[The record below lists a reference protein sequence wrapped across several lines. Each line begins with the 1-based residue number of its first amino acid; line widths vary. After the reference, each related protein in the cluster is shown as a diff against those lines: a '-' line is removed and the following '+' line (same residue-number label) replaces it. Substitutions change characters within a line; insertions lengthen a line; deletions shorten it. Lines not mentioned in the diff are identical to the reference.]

1 MSTLEVATDNLS
13 PVLYKEIVEVISQKL
28 KKSQKP
34 LWAKV
39 SSTSATLRFDIDEL
53 AMAVAQEFASSNKYP
68 FENRDGTT
76 YASIHMPTGA
86 EKEAFSD
93 QIQRL
98 IVGELQTLVRAQVGP
113 RSIEQFVTSLLKPI
127 ETKNIVGMPY
137 SLEKPYPLEK
147 RRLHLTPRKT
157 TEDPWLKGHKLT
169 LQVWDINTFMEQVM
183 QGICNYV
190 EQQQVCD
197 KEDLEN
203 VRDALEAM
211 AHNPKSPLRRL
222 QDHITKQSL
231 ARIQREA
238 KVGYLAYLHQGMQ
251 TWKAQSKEEGMKLLG
266 NLVSRLRRID
276 TYIRQAKE
284 DAYFQV
290 TYQNATFNY
299 RTLFSR
305 EDAYDMLPIIP
316 EIEGFLGESTDQVQ
330 GSKTFISGL
339 KLKLNGPVQI
349 HGGGGRS
356 VYQYYLALLNPES
369 KEYLAR
375 EAEANSR
382 LRFQEKVLK
391 VALLYYFVFINMD
404 DPTFDPVASFER
416 EVLEV
421 LRTGTEDAKV
431 TALQTVQRKIVSCEK
446 NISLLRGTLENFLDH
461 RSIGPALAPKK
472 LVLSLKRSILVS
484 DIDSMVTHSIFFQ
497 EDFENNGGRDV
508 LKYVA
513 VEDANASAEALCKLP
528 LQIIFEPMYYYEAG
542 DKPETFTMTYETAGL
557 QALPIFLAPRIRVED
572 AKKYNVIE
580 QANRVMLYYRPHS
593 EMSPDSAQA
602 FAYRFTFL
610 LLAYVF
616 IKVLADSISTVEKR
630 KLFLPILCLHATG
643 KAPDQ
648 QDQKLDEETFM
659 HALSKL
665 LSHMLA
671 EDYLSNSQGF
681 HIDTVQGQGLNAY
694 KLNSALYSLYTGL
707 PRRFQLNQSLPLT
720 LVQAPQTSHH
730 ALEKL
735 AVIVVS
741 SRKCDV
747 NQKTP
752 EQYQSTVFG
761 EFIGI
766 ERLEG
771 EYVRV
776 GTLSTFSI
784 NQEARQMYRRPEA
797 IIEQVKVWYALGY
810 RHFLYIA
817 QAPYSSTLHIS
828 DKAGDEELFFMN
840 RDIIQAIRDVEKDI
854 KIYPVFCDKYY
865 VVNHRRKGRTP
876 QKVDS
881 LYIDDIGELSH
892 LVNDPSKR
900 SLVFFNL
907 FSGAS
912 VRAQVYNGVMS
923 YATLMNVYEN
933 DPTYDQYIW
942 SDILGRSIPG
952 SLKTELLNFLTLLH
966 FARYE
971 KPRDFGFKLDPYKRI
986 IGDTSIGKVSIFPN
1000 MKGSVRFNA
1009 LAFLTLVRAVLHA
1022 QR

>member
-1 MSTLEVATDNLS
+1 MSTIEEATDNLS
-13 PVLYKEIVEVISQKL
+13 PVSYKELVEVISQNL
-28 KKSQKP
+28 KKTQQL
-34 LWAKV
+34 LWTQ
-39 SSTSATLRFDIDEL
+39 SSSRSTSLRFDIDRL
-53 AMAVAQEFASSNKYP
+53 ALSVAQQLASSNRYP
-68 FENRDGTT
+68 FENRNGTT

-86 EKEAFSD
+86 EKEAFSE

-98 IVGELQTLVRAQVGP
+98 IVRELQSLIQALVGP
-113 RSIEQFVTSLLKPI
+113 ESIEQFVTGLLRPI
-127 ETKNIVGMPY
+127 EMKNVVGMPY

-147 RRLHLTPRKT
+147 RRLHFEPRKT
-157 TEDPWLKGHKLT
+157 AEDPWLKGHKLT
-169 LQVWDINTFMEQVM
+169 LHVRDIHTFMEQVM

-203 VRDALEAM
+203 VRSTLEAM
-211 AHNPKSPLRRL
+211 ANNPKSPLRRL
-222 QDHITKQSL
+222 QDHVTKQSL

-238 KVGYLAYLHQGMQ
+238 KVWYLAYLHRGMQ
-251 TWKAQSKEEGMKLLG
+251 IWKAQNKEEGMKLLE
-266 NLVSRLRRID
+266 NLVSRLRGID

-290 TYQNATFNY
+290 TYQNVTFNY

-305 EDAYDMLPIIP
+305 EDAFDLLPIVP

-330 GSKTFISGL
+330 GSKTFVSGL

-349 HGGGGRS
+349 HGGGGHS
-356 VYQYYLALLNPES
+356 VFQYYLTLLDPRS
-369 KEYLAR
+369 KEYPAR
-375 EAEANSR
+375 EAEANSL

-391 VALLYYFVFINMD
+391 VALLYYFVFIKMD
-404 DPTFDPVASFER
+404 DATFDPVADFER

-421 LRTGTEDAKV
+421 LRSGTEDAKV
-431 TALQTVQRKIVSCEK
+431 TALQALQQKIVSCEK
-446 NISLLRGTLENFLDH
+446 HIFLLRRTLENFLDH
-461 RSIGPALAPKK
+461 RSIGPTHAPKT
-472 LVLSLKRSILVS
+472 LVLSLKKSILVN

-513 VEDANASAEALCKLP
+513 VEDANASAGALCKLP
-528 LQIIFEPMYYYEAG
+528 LQIIFEPMYYYETD
-542 DKPETFTMTYETAGL
+542 DKRETFTMTYETAGL
-557 QALPIFLAPRIRVED
+557 QALPIFLAPRVDD

-580 QANRVMLYYRPHS
+580 QANRIMLYYRHHS
-593 EMSPDSAQA
+593 DISPDSAQA

-610 LLAYVF
+610 LMAYVF

-630 KLFLPILCLHATG
+630 KLFLPILCLHAKD
-643 KAPDQ
+643 KAADQ
-648 QDQKLDEETFM
+648 QNQKLDEETFM

-681 HIDTVQGQGLNAY
+681 HINTVQGQGANAH

-707 PRRFQLNQSLPLT
+707 PRRFQLTRSLPLT
-720 LVQAPQTSHH
+720 PVQAPQTSHH

-752 EQYQSTVFG
+752 EQYHSTVFG
-761 EFIGI
+761 ELVGI

-784 NQEARQMYRRPEA
+784 NQEAQQMYRRPEA

-828 DKAGDEELFFMN
+828 DKAGNEELFFMN
-840 RDIIQAIRDVEKDI
+840 RDIIQAIRDIEKDI

-865 VVNHRRKGRTP
+865 VVNHRRKGRAP
-876 QKVDS
+876 QNVDS

-892 LVNDPSKR
+892 LANDPSKR

-912 VRAQVYNGVMS
+912 VKAQVYNGVMS

-952 SLKTELLNFLTLLH
+952 SLKTELLDFLTLLH

-971 KPRDFGFKLDPYKRI
+971 KPRNFGFKLDPYKRI
-986 IGDTSIGKVSIFPN
+986 IGDTSTGKMSIFPH